1 MPRREFDNW
10 TADVTRIP
18 SRSVVR
24 SSENRLT
31 EGSAIGRIS
40 YPSSNPQE
48 LHPPNV
54 ARKILSSSGF
64 ILIDSH
70 FRPVYAN
77 AESIKILGY
86 PNTSASSD
94 PLLLD
99 GILAQKI
106 LSFLPRDLSFFR
118 NACSLQFISGKRCYH
133 CRAFAMEDN
142 WNGGVQEMRIA
153 LLMERGLPGPPSGV
167 RRNRVFAGMY
177 EDPFSFIANPRYY
190 HFSRAHQE
198 VFTSL
203 RNMVIEGRGLGVL
216 LAQSGMGKTALINY
230 LSESLRHESEIVVFP
245 GSFEDRAE
253 MVRSV
258 MAILGVE
265 GISRDLCGNLQV
277 FEKWLLSKNR
287 DRRRV
292 IVFCDEAQDLNLET
306 LNNLCLLSK
315 LEAGQQK
322 LLQIVLAGRQDLL
335 GKLSESGRNLNG
347 EIINRYC
354 RLMPLDEAEVRS
366 YVLHRLQTAGCTR
379 QLFSSAALSSI
390 ALYSRG
396 IPLNINMIC
405 RHCISL
411 ASSINISLID
421 ERMVADSAYDLV
433 LRTQPVSAWD
443 DSDGCIKENPRQPR
457 GRMRDRRGLKLVQ
470 KS

>member
-1 MPRREFDNW
+1 M
-10 TADVTRIP
+10 RIQ
-18 SRSVVR
+18 RLFR
-24 SSENRLT
+24 GSENRLT
-31 EGSAIGRIS
+31 EGSTTERII
-40 YPSSNPQE
+40 YPLSNPQG
-48 LHPPNV
+48 LHPPIV
-54 ARKILSSSGF
+54 VRKTLSSSGF

-70 FRPVYAN
+70 FRPIYAD

-86 PNTSASSD
+86 PNTNTASD
-94 PLLLD
+94 PQLLD

-106 LSFLPRDLSFFR
+106 LSFLPRDLSHFK
-118 NACSLQFISGKRCYH
+118 NACSLQFLSGKRFYR
-133 CRAFAMEDN
+133 CRAFIMEDR
-142 WNGGVQEMRIA
+142 WNGGVQETRIA

-167 RRNRVFAGMY
+167 RRNRIFAGMY

-198 VFTSL
+198 VFASL
-203 RNMVIEGRGLGVL
+203 RNMVLEGRGLGVL
-216 LAQSGMGKTALINY
+216 FAPSGMGKTALINY

-253 MVRSV
+253 LIRSV

-265 GISRDLCGNLQV
+265 GISRDLGGNLRL

-292 IVFCDEAQDLNLET
+292 TVFCDEAQDLNLET
-306 LNNLCLLSK
+306 LNSLCLLSK

-335 GKLSESGRNLNG
+335 GKLTESGRNFTG
-347 EIINRYC
+347 EMVNRYC
-354 RLMPLDEAEVRS
+354 KLMPLDESEVRS
-366 YVLHRLQTAGCTR
+366 YVLHRLQIAGCTR
-379 QLFSSAALSSI
+379 QLFSSAALSCI

-396 IPLNINMIC
+396 IPLNINMLC

-411 ASSINISLID
+411 ASSIDRPLID

-433 LRTQPVSAWD
+433 LKTQPISVWD
-443 DSDGCIKENPRQPR
+443 DSAGFIKENPRQPL
-457 GRMRDRRGLKLVQ
+457 GGMRDRRGLKLVQ